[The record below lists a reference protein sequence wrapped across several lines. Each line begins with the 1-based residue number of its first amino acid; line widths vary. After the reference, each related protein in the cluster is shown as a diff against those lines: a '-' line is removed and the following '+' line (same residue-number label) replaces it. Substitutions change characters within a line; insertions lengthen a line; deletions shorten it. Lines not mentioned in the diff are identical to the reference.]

1 MQWLYFS
8 DRDRDAAAYPIQSL
22 FVPFP
27 FVCFTLALATDIAFW
42 QSGNVMWQNFSAWL
56 LFAGLMMG
64 LLGIIA
70 GLMDLMRPRT
80 RPLRPPFLSSLLYL
94 IILALALANS
104 LVHAGD
110 GWTAVV
116 PYGLALS
123 AVIFLLCLVDAA
135 VSARKY
141 ARLAWRV

>member
-1 MQWLYFS
+1 MAIFS

-80 RPLRPPFLSSLLYL
+80 RPLRPPFLSSRLYL

>member
-1 MQWLYFS
+1 MAIFS
-8 DRDRDAAAYPIQSL
+8 ARSRDAAAYPIQSL
-22 FVPFP
+22 FIPFP

-42 QSGNVMWQNFSAWL
+42 QSGNLLWQDFSAWL
-56 LFAGLMMG
+56 LFAGLVFGG
-64 LLGIIA
+64 LAILVGVF
-70 GLMDLMRPRT
+70 DLLRPRT
-80 RPLRPPFLSSLLYL
+80 QPLRPTFLSTLLYL
-94 IILALALANS
+94 LILVLAVANS

-116 PYGLALS
+116 PFGLGLS
-123 AVIFLLCLVDAA
+123 AVTFVLCLVTAA